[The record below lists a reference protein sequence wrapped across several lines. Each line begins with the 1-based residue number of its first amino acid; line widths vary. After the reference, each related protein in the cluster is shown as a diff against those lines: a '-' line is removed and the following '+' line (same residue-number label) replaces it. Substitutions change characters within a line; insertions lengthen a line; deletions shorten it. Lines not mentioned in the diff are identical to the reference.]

1 MSDKEGEARMS
12 DICMCNSLVCTKREQ
27 CYRYMAKENPWG
39 QSYFVEDPATES
51 RDGCDYFWELA
62 SEPYEIAYGNE

>member
-1 MSDKEGEARMS
+1 MSDKEGEARMP

-39 QSYFVEDPATES
+39 QSYFVEDPAIES
-51 RDGCDYFWELA
+51 RDGCDYFWELV
-62 SEPYEIAYGNE
+62 SEGDDKD